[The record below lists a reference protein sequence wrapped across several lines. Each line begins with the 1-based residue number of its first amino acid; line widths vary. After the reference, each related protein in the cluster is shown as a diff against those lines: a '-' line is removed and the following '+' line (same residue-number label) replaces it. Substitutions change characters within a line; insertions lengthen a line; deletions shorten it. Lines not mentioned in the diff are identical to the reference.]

1 MRPGFGQFNTPTP
14 EFLRFAAQY
23 GVKDVLLA
31 QPQIPDAG
39 GKWAVSD
46 LVKMRIQVENEGLRL
61 MAIENVPLTFYQE
74 IIVGGPNRERQIEN
88 MIETIRNI
96 GAAGIPDLRLSLD
109 AFTRMEIATRDNP
122 RRCIGDSLR
131 QR

>member
-1 MRPGFGQFNTPTP
+1 MRAGFGQFNTPTP

-31 QPQIPDAG
+31 QPQIPDSG

-74 IIVGGPNRERQIEN
+74 IIVGGPNRERQIEKH
-88 MIETIRNI
+88 
-96 GAAGIPDLRLSLD
+96 D
-109 AFTRMEIATRDNP
+109 RDDPQHSARPGYPSSAITGCLHTYGDRNP
-122 RRCIGDSLR
+122 R
-131 QR
+131 